1 MCDTARHAGRPAVT
15 VGALTA
21 RSGGG
26 RTAAWR
32 MTQRG
37 ERAAATALPLRM
49 AVPVLARLVL
59 PTADAAGQS
68 PPPACARPLRA
79 RGAVS
84 GVGTTA

>member
-1 MCDTARHAGRPAVT
+1 MCATARHAGRPAVT

-21 RSGGG
+21 GGG
-26 RTAAWR
+26 GKAAGR

-37 ERAAATALPLRM
+37 QRGGGGPLPPRM

-68 PPPACARPLRA
+68 PPPGCARFPRA